1 MIREKKW
8 YGEMTDQ
15 NSDLQTNSA
24 DCDIAIS
31 LCFWGIRVIQAK
43 DQLLCLLS
51 DYVFVFAIIRPAVVF
66 AIRRSLHQ
74 CACHCSVQ
82 SSALQDNSKPLLKYF
97 AIFSVNFPTNWS
109 SQCFFVYQVSH
120 CVTLCVCVFSI
131 RNPMGWTP
139 SNKFLKRQKVVWAMG
154 MYVLHLLPATQ
165 HHIRAGHQISRA
177 QKKGLGIAGTSRVA
191 KLSFPRHLARSAVK
205 VKRGGWAWAPEKGSA
220 SASSAAIWSGTVNFE
235 GYIHA
240 LGWMWES

>member
-82 SSALQDNSKPLLKYF
+82 SSALRDNSKPLLKYF

-139 SNKFLKRQKVVWAMG
+139 SNKFLKRQKVVRAMG
-154 MYVLHLLPATQ
+154 NGQWACMYFICYLLHS
-165 HHIRAGHQISRA
+165 IISGLDTKFPERK
-177 QKKGLGIAGTSRVA
+177 KKGWASLAPAG
-191 KLSFPRHLARSAVK
+191 LP
-205 VKRGGWAWAPEKGSA
+205 
-220 SASSAAIWSGTVNFE
+220 SSAFRAIWRGQRSRSKGEDEHEHQRKHQHQYHQQPYDLAQSTLKVIFM
-235 GYIHA
+235 H
-240 LGWMWES
+240 